1 MKHPLKI
8 ELIQLLKSSPT
19 INAVGERQRQIDED
33 FEVFLKE
40 NYLILGF
47 SSPQIWQQEVFDKHG
62 LLETQ
67 NQISSIE
74 KRFVELMRAFI
85 TSMDD
90 MVAAQERKTLLSIQG
105 ASFILDSLQYKHYY
119 EERDVFKG
127 EFECLYEA
135 CRDVINKYNDVQNAK
150 KTTSSPKEIAQLEE
164 ELVDFAKRNLQISSY
179 FSPDTLQY
187 DETYF
192 ALVIQTAEALQD
204 AYNNFNWDKHEIICY
219 AYVEE

>member
-1 MKHPLKI
+1 MTHPLKT

-19 INAVGERQRQIDED
+19 IDAVGERQRQIDEE

-40 NYLILGF
+40 NYLTLGF

-62 LLETQ
+62 LLKTQ

-85 TSMDD
+85 TSLDD

-119 EERDVFKG
+119 EERDIFEG
-127 EFECLYEA
+127 EFECFYS
-135 CRDVINKYNDVQNAK
+135 
-150 KTTSSPKEIAQLEE
+150 T
-164 ELVDFAKRNLQISSY
+164 
-179 FSPDTLQY
+179 
-187 DETYF
+187 
-192 ALVIQTAEALQD
+192 
-204 AYNNFNWDKHEIICY
+204 
-219 AYVEE
+219 

>member
-1 MKHPLKI
+1 MTHPLKI

-19 INAVGERQRQIDED
+19 IDAVGERQRKIDEE

-40 NYLILGF
+40 NYLTLGF

-62 LLETQ
+62 LLKTQ

-85 TSMDD
+85 TSLDD

-119 EERDVFKG
+119 EERDIFEG
-127 EFECLYEA
+127 EFECFYS
-135 CRDVINKYNDVQNAK
+135 
-150 KTTSSPKEIAQLEE
+150 T
-164 ELVDFAKRNLQISSY
+164 
-179 FSPDTLQY
+179 
-187 DETYF
+187 
-192 ALVIQTAEALQD
+192 
-204 AYNNFNWDKHEIICY
+204 
-219 AYVEE
+219 